1 MRDSEQ
7 GLSCPGCEAVLERVP
22 LYDTLVAGCRSCGGM
37 WFDNN
42 AGRIVAQAR
51 LHPSFLSVVDGFDG
65 AEVVRASGDP
75 SYREA
80 ASEKRFC
87 PTCRG
92 LFFDRREVR
101 ALHGTLAR
109 CVTKF
114 GTSEEAPPQSFRVR
128 NDTAVSADEPS
139 GLATAG
145 SVLDVVLS
153 VVSLFS

>member
-1 MRDSEQ
+1 
-7 GLSCPGCEAVLERVP
+7 
-22 LYDTLVAGCRSCGGM
+22 M

-92 LFFDRREVR
+92 LLCESDDSEDIRVDVCDEHGVFFDRREVR